1 MKKSN
6 PVWKLLQKNISI
18 SQITGFAVAN
28 LVGLTI
34 VMTALQFYRDVHHA
48 LSSEEGL
55 ISRDFIIISK
65 KINPFGGI
73 DAVISEQEIDSL
85 ESQPWVKEVGA
96 FTPSQFN
103 VNAAVSFNGAQM
115 STALFFE
122 SIPDK
127 FIDVIPP
134 GWEFKKGD
142 TTIPVIMSKDYLS
155 LYNFGFASARGLP
168 TISEA
173 MIGMIPLKISISG
186 NGKQQY
192 FNGRIA
198 GFSSRL
204 NTIAVPESFMTWAN
218 SEFGETASPK
228 PSRLIVE
235 TTSPGNPAIK
245 KYLDEHE
252 LETGRETDSSQIN
265 FFLSVLTSIVG
276 GIGIVICILALFILV
291 LSLHLLLQKNSDKI
305 RNLLLL
311 GYTTGGVAIYYR
323 RLVETVNI
331 AVFALSTFI
340 TLHISE
346 LWIKPL
352 ESMNVEP
359 TTSWPTIG
367 VGFAITL
374 TVTLINIVNINNVV
388 KRCF

>member
-6 PVWKLLQKNISI
+6 PIWKLLQKNISI

-48 LSSEEGL
+48 ISSEDGI

-73 DAVISEQEIDSL
+73 DAVISKQEIDSL
-85 ESQPWVKEVGA
+85 SSQPWVKEAGA
-96 FTPSQFN
+96 FTPSRFN
-103 VNAAVSFNGAQM
+103 VNASVNFNGAQM

-127 FIDVIPP
+127 FLDIIPP
-134 GWEFKKGD
+134 GWEFKEGD
-142 TTIPVIMSKDYLS
+142 NTIPVIMSKDYLS

-186 NGKQQY
+186 NGRQQY

-218 SEFGETASPK
+218 TEFGETASSG
-228 PSRLIVE
+228 PSRLIIE

-245 KYLDEHE
+245 EYLDGHD
-252 LETGRETDSSQIN
+252 LETGREADTSRIN

-276 GIGIVICILALFILV
+276 GIGVVICILALFILI

-305 RNLLLL
+305 HNLLLL
-311 GYTTGGVAIYYR
+311 GYTPGKVASYYR
-323 RLVETVNI
+323 RLVEAVNMSI
-331 AVFALSTFI
+331 FIISTFI
-340 TLHISE
+340 TIHISG

-359 TTSWPTIG
+359 TTVWPTIG
-367 VGFAITL
+367 AGIAITL
-374 TVTLINIVNINNVV
+374 IVTLINIVNINNVV